1 VPGPLLV
8 PSFMAALGL
17 AVVHMV
23 AGRLRFIDV
32 IPRSRF
38 LSFAGGISVS
48 YVFLRVLPDLGRSQ
62 ARVGYEVERNLMIPQ
77 DPIYLVAMIGL
88 ITFYGLERLA
98 DASRRQHRRAE
109 GEDTTGVGVLWLS
122 IASYSMVNFAVGYLL
137 VYRAGAGVLRLS
149 LFFLAIALWFVVSDY
164 GLRVQ
169 HRDRYRS
176 IARWV
181 LAAAVIV
188 GWGAATAGPIPDSLM
203 SVAMAFVAGGVVM
216 NVLKEE
222 LPRERE
228 STFWAFA
235 LGACA
240 YAGLL
245 MAI

>member
-1 VPGPLLV
+1 MTGPLPL
-8 PSFMAALGL
+8 PSLIAALGL

-38 LSFAGGISVS
+38 LSFAGGISVA

-62 ARVGYEVERNLMIPQ
+62 ARVGYQVERSLMIPQ
-77 DPIYLVAMIGL
+77 DPIYLVALIGL

-98 DASRRQHRRAE
+98 DASRREQRRKE
-109 GEDTTGVGVLWLS
+109 GEDLPGAGVLWLS
-122 IASYSMVNFAVGYLL
+122 IGSYSIVNFAVGYLL
-137 VYRAGAGVLRLS
+137 VQRAGAGIQRLS
-149 LFFLAIALWFVVSDY
+149 MFFVAIALWFVVSDY

-169 HRDRYRS
+169 HRDRYRR

-188 GWGAATAGPIPDSLM
+188 GWGVATAAPLPDAWL

-228 STFWAFA
+228 SAFWAFA
-235 LGACA
+235 LGAGA

-245 MAI
+245 MAT